1 MERVKQQK
9 KTENKETQLKITK
22 GQRFPLTIKRMG
34 IDGEGVGF
42 FKRQVVFV
50 PGALPGEE
58 IVCEVTKAEG
68 KFATGKIV
76 KIRKTSKDRVAP
88 PCPIYEECGGCQLQ
102 HLSYEGQLKEKKDII
117 RQAFER
123 FTKINLD
130 KLQFHD
136 TIGMENPWNYRNK
149 SQLQV
154 GQEKGKVIAG
164 LYGANSHKLID
175 LKDCAVQHP
184 QTNKVTDVVK
194 QLVGDLRI
202 PVYDERKRSGV
213 IRTIVTR
220 VGFETGEYQV
230 VLVTKEKK
238 IPKGDLLVEE
248 IKRRLPDVTSIVQ
261 NINPKKTSLIFGDET
276 HTLFGKEKIE
286 EKMSEFSF
294 NLSPRAFFQLNPVQT
309 IELYDA
315 AKKAANLTGN
325 EKVVDA
331 YCGVGTIG
339 LWLASGAAE
348 LRGMDVIEESIQD
361 AKKNAEAHG
370 VNHAHYV
377 TGKAEEWLPKWEKEG
392 WRPDVVVVDPPR
404 TGLDRIFIETL
415 LRIKPKRIVYVSC
428 NPSTLAK
435 NINDLAKGGFNLVS
449 LQPVDMF
456 PQTSQV
462 ECVAELILTEVS

>member
-1 MERVKQQK
+1 MKQQRK
-9 KTENKETQLKITK
+9 DTGKDNSQLKIKK

-76 KIRKTSKDRVAP
+76 KIRKESKDRVAP
-88 PCPIYEECGGCQLQ
+88 PCPVYAECGGCQLQ
-102 HLSYEGQLKEKKDII
+102 HMAYGGQLRSKKDIV

-123 FTKINLD
+123 YTKINLD
-130 KLQFHD
+130 KINFKD
-136 TIGMENPWNYRNK
+136 TIGMDDPWNYRNK

-154 GQEKGKVIAG
+154 GTEKGKVIAG
-164 LYGANSHKLID
+164 LYSTNSHRLID
-175 LKDCAVQHP
+175 LEDCAVQHP
-184 QTNKVTDVVK
+184 QTNKVTNTVK
-194 QLVGDLRI
+194 QIIEDLKI
-202 PVYDERKRSGV
+202 PVYNERKRSGV

-230 VLVTKEKK
+230 VLVTREKD
-238 IPKGDLLVEE
+238 IPKGKLLIDE

-261 NINPKKTSLIFGDET
+261 NINPKKTSLVFGDET
-276 HTLFGKEKIE
+276 VTLFGKDKIE

-309 IELYDA
+309 KKLYNA
-315 AKKAANLTGN
+315 AKEAAKLSGK

-339 LWLASGAAE
+339 LWLADGATE
-348 LRGMDVIEESIQD
+348 LRGMDVIDEAIQD
-361 AKKNAEAHG
+361 ARKNAEAHG
-370 VNHAHYV
+370 VHHAHYV
-377 TGKAEEWLPKWEKEG
+377 TGKAETWLPKWEKEG
-392 WRPDVVVVDPPR
+392 WHPDVVVVDPPR
-404 TGLDRIFIETL
+404 TGLDRSFIETL
-415 LRIKPKRIVYVSC
+415 LRVKPKRIVYVSC

-435 NINDLAKGGFNLVS
+435 NVNDLAKGGYNLKS

-456 PQTSQV
+456 PQTAQV
-462 ECVAELILTEVS
+462 EVVSELAL